1 MKVELNC
8 ARPST
13 HAVTYAAGLG
23 NPRPEEDLPQEC
35 KIYVGSVPPNVDEH
49 ALTREFS
56 RFGPVVR

>member
-1 MKVELNC
+1 MF
-8 ARPST
+8 R
-13 HAVTYAAGLG
+13 HAETNAAGLG

-35 KIYVGSVPPNVDEH
+35 KIYVGSIPPNVDEH